1 MYKKSLYRLYTTGTE
16 PSGTPLEYSYSST
29 KNIKMTVDENG
40 FFIETERK
48 RRQDA
53 FIIDND
59 RLLLDAVRKACII
72 QLIRYGRIAVDTL
85 VLSIDGEEAVIYDAR
100 EKQEPLIYGLCGN
113 VLQRKMSTDWGETQE
128 KRILK
133 TTKSGTNRLD
143 ASLYALLVAK
153 SKTYETE
160 RFIYLWMAFNGL
172 YGYIAEMAEDSC
184 KVKGVKSWIKKEYA
198 QLKFI
203 SMLFEF
209 PYRRVDKDRENSFRF
224 KMELEITKIRP
235 EEVRD
240 FLSALKNNGKNEH
253 VTAIENIL
261 CEFDIKE
268 KMSAYAAISIY
279 FPYLVRCKYFHG
291 ERALPLLCFENEHP
305 LPVLRVLNVFIE
317 DFLDKNLYQW
327 FDEERLENDFHPN
340 IKTLIEA
347 CKVKDDRWLKSCVV
361 NGKELA

>member
-16 PSGTPLEYSYSST
+16 LSGTPLVYSYSST

-40 FFIETERK
+40 FYIETERK

-53 FIIDND
+53 FNIDNN
-59 RLLLDAVRKACII
+59 RLLLDAIRKACII
-72 QLIRYGRIAVDTL
+72 QLIRYGRIAVETL
-85 VLSIDGEEAVIYDAR
+85 VLAIDSEETVIYDAR

-113 VLQRKMSTDWGETQE
+113 VLQRKMSMDWGETQE

-133 TTKSGTNRLD
+133 TTKSSTNRLD

-172 YGYIAEMAEDSC
+172 YGYIAEKAKKFC
-184 KVKGVKSWIKKEYA
+184 KEKSVEGWIKNEYA
-198 QLKFI
+198 QLKFA
-203 SMLFEF
+203 SMLVGH
-209 PYRRVDKDRENSFRF
+209 PYLGIFSEEKKDSFRF

-235 EEVRD
+235 EEVKD
-240 FLSALKNNGKNEH
+240 FLLAIKNEEKNEH
-253 VTAIENIL
+253 ITAIEDIL
-261 CEFDIKE
+261 SEFGIKE
-268 KMSAYAAISIY
+268 KMSVYAAISMF

-291 ERALPLLCFENEHP
+291 ERALPLLCFKNEHP
-305 LPVLRVLNVFIE
+305 LPVLRVLNVVIE
-317 DFLDKNLYQW
+317 DFLDGNLYKW
-327 FDEERLENDFHPN
+327 FDEGRLENEFHPR
-340 IKTLIEA
+340 IEMMIEA
-347 CKVKDDRWLKSCVV
+347 CKVKKNRLISCVV